1 MDKSLPK
8 QSVIYIS
15 HAGYNPLY
23 IAIHPKWIR
32 TDLLCGKPQEKLWK
46 HFILWQAVAFHFYKT
61 QKQEFCNK
69 LQIHLQKTTL
79 VIKVTTTNVLSSHVP
94 IFGRHCRGVLPI
106 PSFIKQS

>member
-1 MDKSLPK
+1 MMDKSLPK

-46 HFILWQAVAFHFYKT
+46 HFILWQTVAFQITFSKKT
-61 QKQEFCNK
+61 KQEFCNK
-69 LQIHLQKTTL
+69 LQIHLQKTNL
-79 VIKVTTTNVLSSHVP
+79 VINVTTRNVVLSHVP
-94 IFGRHCRGVLPI
+94 IFGHHC
-106 PSFIKQS
+106 